1 MAPQGESRGFFYSKD
16 DQRVKEPSY
25 EELSKAEQKKVFEFL
40 EEVYS
45 VSKSEIKD
53 LLFLKKG
60 ADVWV
65 ARKTAK
71 SILKFQ
77 DKELTI
83 SSIGFRAIRNAF
95 EDKTK
100 ITSNLAT
107 FLNEKIK
114 SNIYNLNKQEL
125 ENYLH
130 GEDILI
136 KNKAEK
142 LKTYPC
148 LKYNNR
154 IYCVGLNTGT
164 AIKNQ
169 LPKGRV
175 LRNQITQFV
184 EEE

>member
-1 MAPQGESRGFFYSKD
+1 MAPQGVGRGFFYSKD
-16 DQRVKEPSY
+16 DQRIKEPNY

-40 EEVYS
+40 DEVYS
-45 VSKSEIKD
+45 VSKNDLKD

-60 ADVWV
+60 SDVWV
-65 ARKTAK
+65 VCKPAK
-71 SILKFQ
+71 GILQYQ
-77 DKELTI
+77 DKGLTI
-83 SSIGFRAIRNAF
+83 SSMGFRAIRNAF

-114 SNIYNLNKQEL
+114 SNTYNLNKQEL

-130 GEDILI
+130 GEEVVVKEKD
-136 KNKAEK
+136 EK
-142 LKTYPC
+142 LRSYPC

-175 LRNQITQFV
+175 LRNQITLF
-184 EEE
+184 ETDE